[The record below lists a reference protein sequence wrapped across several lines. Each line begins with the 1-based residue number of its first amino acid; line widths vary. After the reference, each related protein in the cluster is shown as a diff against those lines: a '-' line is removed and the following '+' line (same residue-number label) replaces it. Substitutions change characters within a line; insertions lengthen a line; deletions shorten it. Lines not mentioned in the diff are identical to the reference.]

1 MSKRT
6 TALNNKLGGQFSKI
20 DDEKLTNE
28 CAEEILDEETFDEKD
43 KETDTNDTMKS
54 IDEILF
60 EDFERKLAE
69 DENILDIEPELPLS
83 DTNITLEQAV
93 QDYQS
98 GTYEAFDFL
107 FNYYKPIF
115 DRVGYR
121 HNDED
126 LAQELS
132 VVLYRAALTFD
143 IAGGAKFNTYY
154 WKCARNHMGTLRIRK
169 NAKKRTA
176 EHGIVSIQQSFNTK
190 DSEVEIG
197 AFIEDPDCD
206 KSYNNR
212 IFQLVLEEK
221 VYPFLKDD
229 EIKAVKMIMNGF
241 TLEEIGKQL
250 GGITAPAVHVKFRR
264 LANKKNVGK
273 QLQELHKLFGS

>member
-1 MSKRT
+1 MSKR
-6 TALNNKLGGQFSKI
+6 NNAFNNEFDGQFSKNEEEI
-20 DDEKLTNE
+20 LTNE
-28 CAEEILDEETFDEKD
+28 NDEILEDDDFEENENDEDIG
-43 KETDTNDTMKS
+43 TMKS

-69 DENILDIEPELPLS
+69 DENDIDIEPELPLTDMS
-83 DTNITLEQAV
+83 ITLEQAV
-93 QDYQS
+93 QDYQA

-115 DRVGYR
+115 DRVSYR

-132 VVLYRAALTFD
+132 IVLYRAVNTFD

-190 DSEVEIG
+190 DSDVEIG

-206 KSYNNR
+206 KTYNNK

-221 VYPFLKDD
+221 VYPFLKND
-229 EIKAVKMIMNGF
+229 EVKAMKMIMNGF
-241 TLEEIGKQL
+241 TLEDIGREL

-273 QLQELHKLFGS
+273 QLQELYQLFGS

>member
-1 MSKRT
+1 MSKCDN
-6 TALNNKLGGQFSKI
+6 ALNESKGQI
-20 DDEKLTNE
+20 NN
-28 CAEEILDEETFDEKD
+28 EEILTKEYKEDESEENFDTAD
-43 KETDTNDTMKS
+43 QDVGTMKS

-60 EDFERKLAE
+60 DDFERKLEEEEGDVDLE
-69 DENILDIEPELPLS
+69 D
-83 DTNITLEQAV
+83 LEQLASEEVSLERAV

-98 GTYEAFDFL
+98 GCYEAFDYL
-107 FNYYKPIF
+107 YNYYKPIF

-126 LAQELS
+126 LSQELS
-132 VVLYRAALTFD
+132 VVLYRAALTYNVT
-143 IAGGAKFNTYY
+143 AGEAKFNTYY

-190 DSEVEIG
+190 DSDVELG

-206 KSYNNR
+206 KTYNHK
-212 IFQLVLEEK
+212 IFQVILEEK
-221 VYPFLKDD
+221 VYPFLKED
-229 EIKAVKMIMNGF
+229 EITAVKMIMQGF

-273 QLQELHKLFGS
+273 QLQELYQLFGS

>member
-1 MSKRT
+1 MSKR
-6 TALNNKLGGQFSKI
+6 NNAFNNEFDGQFSKI
-20 DDEKLTNE
+20 DEEEILTNE
-28 CAEEILDEETFDEKD
+28 NDEILDDNDFDG
-43 KETDTNDTMKS
+43 TDEDTDTMKS
-54 IDEILF
+54 IDGILF
-60 EDFERKLAE
+60 DDFERKLAE
-69 DENILDIEPELPLS
+69 DESIIDIEPELPS
-83 DTNITLEQAV
+83 DAKITLEQAV
-93 QDYQS
+93 QDYQV
-98 GTYEAFDFL
+98 GTYEAFDYL

-143 IAGGAKFNTYY
+143 INGGAKFNTYY

-190 DSEVEIG
+190 DSDVEIG

-206 KSYNNR
+206 KTYNNK

-221 VYPFLKDD
+221 VYPFLKND
-229 EIKAVKMIMNGF
+229 EVKAMKMIMNGF
-241 TLEEIGKQL
+241 TLEDIGREL

-273 QLQELHKLFGS
+273 QLQELYQLFGS

>member
-1 MSKRT
+1 MSKK
-6 TALNNKLGGQFSKI
+6 NNAFNNEFDGQFSKI
-20 DDEKLTNE
+20 DEEEILTNE
-28 CAEEILDEETFDEKD
+28 NDEILDDNDFDG
-43 KETDTNDTMKS
+43 TDEDADTMKS
-54 IDEILF
+54 IDGILF
-60 EDFERKLAE
+60 DDFERKLAE
-69 DENILDIEPELPLS
+69 DESIIDIEPELPS
-83 DTNITLEQAV
+83 DAKITLEQAV
-93 QDYQS
+93 QDYQV
-98 GTYEAFDFL
+98 GTYEAFDYL

-143 IAGGAKFNTYY
+143 INGGAKFNTYY

-190 DSEVEIG
+190 DSDVEIG

-206 KSYNNR
+206 KTYNNK

-221 VYPFLKDD
+221 VYPFLKND
-229 EIKAVKMIMNGF
+229 EVKAMKMIMNGF
-241 TLEEIGKQL
+241 TLEDIGREL

-273 QLQELHKLFGS
+273 QLQELYQLFGS

>member
-1 MSKRT
+1 MSKRNN
-6 TALNNKLGGQFSKI
+6 ALNNEFDGQFSKI
-20 DDEKLTNE
+20 DEEEILTNE
-28 CAEEILDEETFDEKD
+28 YEEDDATLEDEDYGDTDE
-43 KETDTNDTMKS
+43 NVDTMKS

-60 EDFERKLAE
+60 DDFERKLAE
-69 DENILDIEPELPLS
+69 DENIVDIEPELPS
-83 DTNITLEQAV
+83 DAKITLEQAV
-93 QDYQS
+93 QDYQA
-98 GTYEAFDFL
+98 GTYEAFDYL

-143 IAGGAKFNTYY
+143 VNGGAKFNTYY

-190 DSEVEIG
+190 DSDVEIG

-206 KSYNNR
+206 KTYNNK

-221 VYPFLKDD
+221 VYPFLKED
-229 EIKAVKMIMNGF
+229 EITAMKMIMHGF
-241 TLEEIGKQL
+241 TLEDIGREL

-273 QLQELHKLFGS
+273 QLQELYQLFGS